1 MLLTIFRTTY
11 LKPEEIKTMIAP
23 KESSLKIVKEYLA
36 SFGVSEDNMK
46 VSKFSD
52 LITVT
57 MDVKTANL
65 ALQTEFAL
73 FRSVVRRDVVI
84 PRITKPYYLP
94 AEVAEVVSL
103 VDDIMRFPAVRSS
116 LRATTRSGAEA
127 ALSIVDD
134 EYDSCG
140 TKCNRFTTPAV
151 LQSAYGYYSPLK
163 SAAPGNSM
171 SVAEFQFQY
180 YDTTDLHDFGSACIV
195 TAKVDKTIGGNKPAF
210 CTVLGGCVEAL
221 LDIEYIEA
229 VANPIPLTVI
239 YSPSYSLLNWV
250 NQVISLPS
258 PPLVNSVSYGND
270 EVQQTSPQY
279 MESVNIRFMIAG
291 ALGIS
296 ILFASGDQ
304 GVWGRSGVGKKFNPD
319 FPATSPYVTS
329 VGGTDFAVRI
339 PKQHGPAVGVASLV
353 YSLYHHGKRML
364 SKHTS
369 TRHLKLT
376 CYLVVHCITPLVVAT
391 LISPYWEGK

>member
-11 LKPEEIKTMIAP
+11 FKPEEIKAMIAP

-46 VSKFSD
+46 VSKFGD

-116 LRATTRSGAEA
+116 LRATTTSGAEA

-140 TKCNRFTTPAV
+140 TKCNRFTSPAV
-151 LQSAYGYYSPLK
+151 LQSAYALSSPLLLVTPCQWL
-163 SAAPGNSM
+163 SSNSSTTTQLTYM
-171 SVAEFQFQY
+171 TSGQHALLPRRWIRLSVATSQR
-180 YDTTDLHDFGSACIV
+180 SARC
-195 TAKVDKTIGGNKPAF
+195 
-210 CTVLGGCVEAL
+210 
-221 LDIEYIEA
+221 
-229 VANPIPLTVI
+229 
-239 YSPSYSLLNWV
+239 WV
-250 NQVISLPS
+250 
-258 PPLVNSVSYGND
+258 
-270 EVQQTSPQY
+270 
-279 MESVNIRFMIAG
+279 
-291 ALGIS
+291 
-296 ILFASGDQ
+296 
-304 GVWGRSGVGKKFNPD
+304 
-319 FPATSPYVTS
+319 
-329 VGGTDFAVRI
+329 
-339 PKQHGPAVGVASLV
+339 
-353 YSLYHHGKRML
+353 
-364 SKHTS
+364 
-369 TRHLKLT
+369 
-376 CYLVVHCITPLVVAT
+376 VV
-391 LISPYWEGK
+391 